1 MYESNPPPRYEPKP
15 SEAQD
20 NAMMKTIY
28 ESNKPT
34 PENLAKLKLVAKN
47 GISNF
52 YWIAAMTVINSLA
65 NNFGG
70 GIYFVIGLG
79 ATLFIDGIA
88 SALAKELVQYATIV
102 KIIGIVFS
110 AGIALM
116 FALFGY
122 FGIKGHRWVVIVGMV
137 LYGMDAFLMLFFKD
151 WLGFGFHLFFLFGL
165 WNGLRA
171 SDQLRK
177 MLMQSQ
183 PKPLQT
189 DFPANIGS

>member
-1 MYESNPPPRYEPKP
+1 MNQTNPQ
-15 SEAQD
+15 AQLD
-20 NAMMKTIY
+20 PHQAEVMRQAAFMNAVTRLSSSTKG
-28 ESNKPT
+28 
-34 PENLAKLKLVAKN
+34 

-65 NNFGG
+65 NSFGG

-88 SALAKELVQYATIV
+88 GALAKELVQYAIV
-102 KIIGIVFS
+102 IKAIGFVLT
-110 AGIALM
+110 AGVAAI

-122 FGIKGHRWVVIVGMV
+122 FGIKGHRWVIIVGML
-137 LYGMDAFLMLFFKD
+137 LYGLDALLMLVFKD

-177 MLMQSQ
+177 LLMQSS
-183 PKPLQT
+183 PKPPQT